1 MHPVVASIRL
11 QSDPKTKGLCDKG
24 LAFGEGGR
32 GTFSTAGLITSVCV
46 PSKLMM
52 SEFKDSRDFHMGEI
66 PDRSSFRGALSV
78 PAQMDQL

>member
-1 MHPVVASIRL
+1 MIRGWHL
-11 QSDPKTKGLCDKG
+11 VR
-24 LAFGEGGR
+24 GGR
-32 GTFSTAGLITSVCV
+32 GTFNTAGLITSVCV